1 MISGVPRTVGVV
13 AIVLASALGCSEQ
26 PGEPRGTLPPDE
38 VGAPPADATVTASG
52 LAYRVL
58 ARGASGRHP
67 GPGSRVV
74 VNYTGWTTDGA
85 IVDGAPVGGPAVT
98 VTLAEA
104 MPGWQEGLRLMGR
117 GDKFR
122 FWIPATLAHAGA
134 PGKPK
139 GMLVYDI
146 YLVDFNE

>member
-1 MISGVPRTVGVV
+1 MTSRVHRAVGVV
-13 AIVLASALGCSEQ
+13 AIVLAGSVGCSRDAR
-26 PGEPRGTLPPDE
+26 EPRGTLPPVD
-38 VGAPPADATVTASG
+38 VAAPPPDAQVTPSG

-58 ARGASGRHP
+58 ARGPVGRHP
-67 GPGSRVV
+67 GSGSRVL

-85 IVDGAPVGGPAVT
+85 IVDGAPVGGPAVSFNLEET
-98 VTLAEA
+98 I
-104 MPGWQEGLRLMGR
+104 PGWQEGLRLMTK

-122 FWIPATLAHAGA
+122 FWIPASLAYAGA

-146 YLVDFNE
+146 YLVNFTN